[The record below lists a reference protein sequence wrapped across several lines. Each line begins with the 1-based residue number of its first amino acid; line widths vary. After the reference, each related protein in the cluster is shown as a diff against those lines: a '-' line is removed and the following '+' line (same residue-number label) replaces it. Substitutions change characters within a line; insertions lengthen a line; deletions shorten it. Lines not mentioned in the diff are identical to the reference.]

1 MSQIKRIYNWI
12 RDSSN
17 EGDVYHEFKLNSDID
32 SIVEVDLRP
41 NCPPVYNQ
49 GKLGSC
55 TANAIAGAYQFDE
68 MKENEKDQITPSR
81 LFIYYNERVIDGTVG
96 QDSGAQ
102 IKTSVESITKYGTC
116 SEQLWPYDISKF
128 ADKPPEECYTQAE
141 NHKCVSAKRVKQTLN
156 DMKQCLIDGYP
167 FVLGFIVYPN
177 FESWETALTGK
188 VSMPNLDDTP
198 LGGHAV
204 MVVGF
209 NDKDKVFIVRNS
221 WGEEWGD
228 NGYFYMPY
236 DYFTNP
242 DLASDLWT
250 VRSVVDN

>member
-1 MSQIKRIYNWI
+1 MNKIKRIYNWV

-17 EGDVYHEFKLNSDID
+17 EGDNYHEFKFVRGID
-32 SIVEVDLRP
+32 NIKEVDLRP

-49 GKLGSC
+49 GELGSC

-68 MKENEKDQITPSR
+68 MKEKEKDQITPSR
-81 LFIYYNERVIDGTVG
+81 LFIYYNERVIDGTVS

-102 IKTSVESITKYGTC
+102 IKTSVESVTKYGTC

-128 ADKPPEECYTQAE
+128 ADKPPEECYKQAE
-141 NHKCVSAKRVKQTLN
+141 NHKCVSAKRVKQNLN
-156 DMKQCLIDGYP
+156 DMKQCLIEGYP
-167 FVLGFIVYPN
+167 FVLGFVVYPN

-209 NDKDKVFIVRNS
+209 NDNDKVFIVRNS

-228 NGYFYMPY
+228 KGYFYMPY
-236 DYFTNP
+236 AYFTNP